1 MNSPCLEVTW
11 QRAGSEAGLY
21 VRRVPA
27 PGRHQLQIPD
37 GSSRKGRRIALTV
50 QGMLNHMARE
60 SVAQVVG
67 AASIHGVFD
76 DMQAS
81 LERLDSR
88 GEIGRIEA
96 LVQCTGTKRCHS
108 VIVASPE
115 PTGTYIC

>member
-1 MNSPCLEVTW
+1 
-11 QRAGSEAGLY
+11 
-21 VRRVPA
+21 
-27 PGRHQLQIPD
+27 
-37 GSSRKGRRIALTV
+37 
-50 QGMLNHMARE
+50 
-60 SVAQVVG
+60 
-67 AASIHGVFD
+67 
-76 DMQAS
+76 MQAS